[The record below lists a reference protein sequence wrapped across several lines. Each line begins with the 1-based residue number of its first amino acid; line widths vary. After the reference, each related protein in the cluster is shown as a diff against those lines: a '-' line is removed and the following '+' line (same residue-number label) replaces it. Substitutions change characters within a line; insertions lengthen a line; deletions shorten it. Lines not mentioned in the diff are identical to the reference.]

1 MLENGLKAELERL
14 EQAGLRRSLR
24 TIESEQAGRVVYDG
38 RSVIMLSS
46 NNYLGLAAHPRVKQA
61 AIEATAR
68 YGVGSRASRMVAGN
82 LEQIRQIE
90 ENLARLKGAEA
101 ALVFGSGY
109 LANLGMITALMGP
122 GDTIFSDEL
131 NHASIVDGCRLAKA
145 DL

>member
-1 MLENGLKAELERL
+1 V
-14 EQAGLRRSLR
+14 QDGLRRSLR
-24 TIESEQAGRVVYDG
+24 VIESAQAGRVTYDG

-61 AIEATAR
+61 AIAATAR
-68 YGVGSRASRMVAGN
+68 YGVGSGASRLVAGS
-82 LEQIRQIE
+82 LEPIRQLE

-109 LANLGMITALMGP
+109 LANFGTITALMGP

-131 NHASIVDGCRLAKA
+131 NHASLIDGCRLAKTELRIYRHC
-145 DL
+145 DI